1 MENTQ
6 VNTKKA
12 SGFQAKFQKFGGY
25 LSRMVIPNIG
35 AFIAFGLITAIFL
48 DTGWHPNEKIIQL
61 KDPLLQNLLPIL
73 IGYSGGE
80 LVYGKRGGVAGA
92 LATFGLIV
100 GADVAMFLGA
110 MIVGPLG
117 GWIIKKFDQAIDGKV
132 REGFEMI
139 VDNFS
144 LGIIGGIFCI
154 LSFLFIEPIMEGI
167 TSSLANGV
175 IRVMDHKLLP
185 LSAIFIEPAR
195 VLFLNNVIDHGILA
209 PIGLEQV
216 ASQGFS
222 PLFMIIPN
230 PGIGLGILLAYWFF
244 GKGEMKETV
253 PGALIIHF
261 LGGIHEI
268 FFPYVLANPLLI
280 LADIAGGIAAIIT
293 MQITNYGPVY
303 TPSPGSIISVFA
315 LTPKGKYLGAI
326 LTVGVSALVTFL
338 VASIFVKKY
347 YKNYVEEEV
356 VVNSDGSTS
365 SINVIENNGT
375 INGPIRKIVVACDA
389 GMGSSAM
396 SASSLKKKL
405 KEAGYN
411 IEVVHT
417 ALQNI
422 PNDADIVVT
431 HKELTQLAMK
441 AKPEKYHMS
450 ISSYINPPEFN
461 DVVKVVKENNDV
473 NKKYISEDESVNYEP
488 SKNNNQA
495 TDSKK
500 ANVLPLENIIIS
512 DDIKTREEALR
523 LINKHFVDGA
533 YTTPRYLDGMIE
545 KEKEFHTNMGN
556 GLAIPHGAFEY
567 KNEILKTG
575 LVILVC
581 KNGVK
586 WNDENVKLIIG
597 IAGKGD
603 EHLDILA
610 KLATEFDTEEK
621 VNEFIALDDKEKMKN
636 VLEDL
641 EN

>member
-1 MENTQ
+1 MEKIQ
-6 VNTKKA
+6 VNTKKS
-12 SGFQAKFQKFGGY
+12 SGFQARFQKFGGY

-48 DTGWHPNEKIIQL
+48 ETGWSPNERIAQL
-61 KDPLLQNLLPIL
+61 IDPLLKSLLPIL

-80 LVYGKRGGVAGA
+80 LVHGKRGAVAGA
-92 LATFGLIV
+92 LATFGLTV
-100 GADVAMFLGA
+100 GSDVAMFLGA

-154 LSFLFIEPIMEGI
+154 LSFLFIEPIMETI
-167 TSSLANGV
+167 TAGLASGV
-175 IRVMDHKLLP
+175 IWVMDHKLLP

-244 GKGEMKETV
+244 GKGEMKEAV

-261 LGGIHEI
+261 FGGIHEI

-303 TPSPGSIISVFA
+303 TPSPGSIISVIA
-315 LTPKGKYLGAI
+315 MTQKGKYIGAF

-338 VASIFVKKY
+338 VASIFVKRY
-347 YKNYVEEEV
+347 YKGYVEEAPSGAGV
-356 VVNSDGSTS
+356 SN
-365 SINVIENNGT
+365 INKIENNGT
-375 INGPIRKIVVACDA
+375 ISGPIKKIVVACDA

-396 SASSLKKKL
+396 SASSLRKKL

-417 ALQNI
+417 ALQDI

-431 HKELTQLAMK
+431 HKELTNLAMK

-450 ISSYINPPEFN
+450 ISSYINPPEFA
-461 DVVKVVKENNDV
+461 DVVDVVRENNNTRPQDEITRYQAKDINPST
-473 NKKYISEDESVNYEP
+473 NKDE
-488 SKNNNQA
+488 
-495 TDSKK
+495 
-500 ANVLPLENIIIS
+500 VLALENIIIT
-512 DDIKTREEALR
+512 DDIKTRTEALEI
-523 LINKHFVDGA
+523 INDHFVAGGYA
-533 YTTPRYLDGMIE
+533 TKRYLEGMIK
-545 KEKEFHTNMGN
+545 KEKEFDTNIGN
-556 GLAIPHGAFEY
+556 GLAIPHGSVDY
-567 KNEILKTG
+567 KDEILKTG
-575 LVILVC
+575 LVVLVC
-581 KNGVK
+581 KNGIK
-586 WNDENVKLIIG
+586 WNDEDVNLIIG

-603 EHLDILA
+603 EHLDVLA
-610 KLATEFDTEEK
+610 KLATEFDTKEK
-621 VNEFIALDDKEKMKN
+621 VDQFIALNDRVKMKN
-636 VLEDL
+636 ILEDT
-641 EN
+641 ES

>member
-1 MENTQ
+1 METTQ
-6 VNTKKA
+6 LNNKKS
-12 SGFQAKFQKFGGY
+12 SGFQARFQKIGGY

-48 DTGWHPNEKIIQL
+48 ETGWYPNETIIKL
-61 KDPLLQNLLPIL
+61 KDPLLRSLLPIL

-80 LVYGKRGGVAGA
+80 LVYGKRGAVAGA
-92 LATFGLIV
+92 LATFGLTI
-100 GADVAMFLGA
+100 GSDVAMFLGA
-110 MIVGPLG
+110 MIVGPFG

-154 LSFLFIEPIMEGI
+154 LSFLFVEPIMAGI
-167 TSSLANGV
+167 TNALASGV
-175 IRVMDHKLLP
+175 VWVMEHKLLP

-244 GKGEMKETV
+244 GKGEMKEAV
-253 PGALIIHF
+253 PGAVIIHF

-303 TPSPGSIISVFA
+303 TPSPGSIISVLA
-315 LTPKGKYLGAI
+315 LTPRGKYLGAI
-326 LTVGVSALVTFL
+326 LTVGVSCLVTFL

-347 YKNYVEEEV
+347 YRGYVE
-356 VVNSDGSTS
+356 NSPGSNTDGLVRSF
-365 SINVIENNGT
+365 NNIENNGT
-375 INGPIRKIVVACDA
+375 IDGQIKKIVVACDA

-431 HKELTQLAMK
+431 HKELTNLAMK

-450 ISSYINPPEFN
+450 ISSYINPPEFA
-461 DVVKVVKENNDV
+461 DVVNVVRENNDKDMKV
-473 NKKYISEDESVNYEP
+473 SNSEKITSYEP
-488 SKNNNQA
+488 SKENKTPNSASNE
-495 TDSKK
+495 
-500 ANVLPLENIIIS
+500 VLKLDNIIIT
-512 DDIKTREEALR
+512 DDIKNRDEALR
-523 LINKHFVDGA
+523 LINKHFVDGG
-533 YTTPRYLDGMIE
+533 YTTEKYLEAMVK
-545 KEKEFHTNMGN
+545 KEKEFNTNIGN
-556 GLAIPHGAFEY
+556 GLAIPHGTFEY
-567 KNEILKTG
+567 KDEILKTG

-581 KNGVK
+581 KNGVR
-586 WNDENVKLIIG
+586 WNDEDVKLIIG

-603 EHLDILA
+603 EHLEILS
-610 KLATEFDTEEK
+610 KLATEFETQEK
-621 VNEFIALDDKEKMKN
+621 VDEFIALNNKTKMKN
-636 VLEDL
+636 ILESD

>member
-6 VNTKKA
+6 VNTKKS
-12 SGFQAKFQKFGGY
+12 SGFQARFQKFGGY

-48 DTGWHPNEKIIQL
+48 ETGWYPNERIAQL
-61 KDPLLQNLLPIL
+61 INPLLKSLLPIL

-80 LVYGKRGGVAGA
+80 LVYGKRGAVAGA
-92 LATFGLIV
+92 LATFGLTV
-100 GADVAMFLGA
+100 GSDVAMFLGA

-144 LGIIGGIFCI
+144 LGIIGGVFCI
-154 LSFLFIEPIMEGI
+154 LSFLFIEPIMETI
-167 TSSLANGV
+167 TSGLASGV
-175 IRVMDHKLLP
+175 IWVMDHKLLP

-244 GKGEMKETV
+244 GKGEMKEAV
-253 PGALIIHF
+253 PGAIIIHF
-261 LGGIHEI
+261 FGGIHEI

-303 TPSPGSIISVFA
+303 TPSPGSIISVLA
-315 LTPKGKYLGAI
+315 LTQKGKYLGAI

-338 VASIFVKKY
+338 VASIFVKRY
-347 YKNYVEEEV
+347 YRGYVEETPSGV
-356 VVNSDGSTS
+356 GVSN
-365 SINVIENNGT
+365 INKIENNGT
-375 INGPIRKIVVACDA
+375 IDGQIKKIVVACDA

-396 SASSLKKKL
+396 SASSLRKKL

-431 HKELTQLAMK
+431 HKELTNLAMK

-450 ISSYINPPEFN
+450 ISSYINPPEFA
-461 DVVKVVKENNDV
+461 DVVNVVRENNDKDI
-473 NKKYISEDESVNYEP
+473 NPNHAAESISYES
-488 SKNNNQA
+488 SKNTNS
-495 TDSKK
+495 SK
-500 ANVLPLENIIIS
+500 VLPLENIVITN
-512 DDIKTREEALR
+512 DIKTREQALEV
-523 LINKHFVDGA
+523 INEHFVNGG
-533 YTTPRYLDGMIE
+533 YTTPRYLAGMIA
-545 KEKEFHTNMGN
+545 KEKEFNTNIGN
-556 GLAIPHGAFEY
+556 GLAIPHGSFEY
-567 KNEILKTG
+567 KDEILKTG

-581 KNGVK
+581 KNGIR
-586 WNDENVKLIIG
+586 WNDEEVKLIIG
-597 IAGKGD
+597 IASKGD
-603 EHLDILA
+603 EHLEILS
-610 KLATEFDTEEK
+610 KLATEFETQEK
-621 VNEFIALDDKEKMKN
+621 VDEFISLDDKYKMKN
-636 VLEDL
+636 ALESV

>member
-1 MENTQ
+1 MEKTQ
-6 VNTKKA
+6 VNTKKS
-12 SGFQAKFQKFGGY
+12 SGFQARFQKFGGY

-48 DTGWHPNEKIIQL
+48 ETGWSPNERIAQL
-61 KDPLLQNLLPIL
+61 IDPLLKSLLPIL

-80 LVYGKRGGVAGA
+80 LVHGKRGAVAGA
-92 LATFGLIV
+92 LATFGLTI
-100 GADVAMFLGA
+100 GSDVAMFLGA

-154 LSFLFIEPIMEGI
+154 LSFLFIEPIMETI
-167 TSSLANGV
+167 TAGLASGV
-175 IRVMDHKLLP
+175 IWVMDHKLLP

-244 GKGEMKETV
+244 GKGEMKEAV
-253 PGALIIHF
+253 PGAVIIHF
-261 LGGIHEI
+261 FGGIHEI

-303 TPSPGSIISVFA
+303 TPSPGSIISVIA
-315 LTPKGKYLGAI
+315 MTQKGKYIGAF

-338 VASIFVKKY
+338 VASIFVKRY
-347 YKNYVEEEV
+347 YKGYVEEAPSGAGV
-356 VVNSDGSTS
+356 SN
-365 SINVIENNGT
+365 INKIENNGT
-375 INGPIRKIVVACDA
+375 INGPIKKIVVACDA

-396 SASSLKKKL
+396 SASSLRKKL

-417 ALQNI
+417 ALQDI

-431 HKELTQLAMK
+431 HKELTNLAMK

-450 ISSYINPPEFN
+450 ISSYINPPEFA
-461 DVVKVVKENNDV
+461 DVVDVVRKNNDGV
-473 NKKYISEDESVNYEP
+473 QKTVSEQEITSYQTKDIDTA
-488 SKNNNQA
+488 KNTNE
-495 TDSKK
+495 
-500 ANVLPLENIIIS
+500 VLALENIIIT
-512 DDIKTREEALR
+512 DDIKTRTEALEI
-523 LINKHFVDGA
+523 INDHFVAGGYA
-533 YTTPRYLDGMIE
+533 TKRYLEGMIK
-545 KEKEFHTNMGN
+545 KEKEFDTNIGN
-556 GLAIPHGAFEY
+556 GLAIPHGSVDY
-567 KNEILKTG
+567 KDEILKTG

-586 WNDENVKLIIG
+586 WNDEDVKLIIG

-603 EHLDILA
+603 EHLDVLA
-610 KLATEFDTEEK
+610 KLATEFETKEK
-621 VNEFIALDDKEKMKN
+621 VDQFIALNDRVKMKN
-636 VLEDL
+636 ILEDA
-641 EN
+641 

>member
-1 MENTQ
+1 MEKTQ
-6 VNTKKA
+6 VNTKKS

-48 DTGWHPNEKIIQL
+48 ETGWFPNERIAELIE
-61 KDPLLQNLLPIL
+61 PLLKNLLPIL

-80 LVYGKRGGVAGA
+80 LVYGKRGAVAGA
-92 LATFGLIV
+92 LATFGLTV
-100 GADVAMFLGA
+100 GSDVAMFLGA
-110 MIVGPLG
+110 MIVGPMG

-154 LSFLFIEPIMEGI
+154 LSFLFIEPIMESI
-167 TSSLANGV
+167 TAGLANGV
-175 IRVMDHKLLP
+175 IWVMDKKLLP

-216 ASQGFS
+216 ANQGFS
-222 PLFMIIPN
+222 SLFMIIPN

-244 GKGEMKETV
+244 GKGEMKEAV
-253 PGALIIHF
+253 PGAVIIHF

-280 LADIAGGIAAIIT
+280 LANIAGGISAIIT

-303 TPSPGSIISVFA
+303 TPSPGSIISVLA

-338 VASIFVKKY
+338 VASFFVKRY
-347 YKNYVEEEV
+347 YRGYVEESASDKEV
-356 VVNSDGSTS
+356 SN
-365 SINVIENNGT
+365 INKIENNGS
-375 INGPIRKIVVACDA
+375 IDGKIKKIVVACDA

-405 KEAGYN
+405 KEAGYD

-431 HKELTQLAMK
+431 HKELTDLAIK

-450 ISSYINPPEFN
+450 ISSYINPPEFA
-461 DVVKVVKENNDV
+461 DVVNVVRENNDGV
-473 NKKYISEDESVNYEP
+473 KETNQSENITSYEP
-488 SKNNNQA
+488 KDTDTKLANKNE
-495 TDSKK
+495 
-500 ANVLPLENIIIS
+500 VLSLENIIIS
-512 DDIKTREEALR
+512 DDIKNRSEALEI
-523 LINKHFVDGA
+523 INKHFVAGG
-533 YTTPRYLDGMIE
+533 YTTEDYLNGMIE
-545 KEKEFHTNMGN
+545 KEKEFDTNIGN
-556 GLAIPHGAFEY
+556 GLAIPHGSYDY
-567 KNEILKTG
+567 KDEILKTG

-581 KNGVK
+581 KNGIN
-586 WNDENVKLIIG
+586 WNNESVKLIIG

-603 EHLDILA
+603 EHLDILS
-610 KLATEFDTEEK
+610 KLATEFETEEK
-621 VNEFIALDDKEKMKN
+621 VDEFIALNDPAKMKHF
-636 VLEDL
+636 L
-641 EN
+641 ENIES

>member
-6 VNTKKA
+6 LNNKKS

-48 DTGWHPNEKIIQL
+48 ETGWYPNDRIAELIG
-61 KDPLLQNLLPIL
+61 PLLQNLLPIL

-80 LVYGKRGGVAGA
+80 LVYGKRGAVAGA
-92 LATFGLIV
+92 LATFGLVV

-167 TSSLANGV
+167 TSALANGV
-175 IRVMDHKLLP
+175 IWVMDHKLLP

-244 GKGEMKETV
+244 GKGEMKEAV
-253 PGALIIHF
+253 PGAVIIHF

-303 TPSPGSIISVFA
+303 TPSPGSIISVLA
-315 LTPKGKYLGAI
+315 LTPRGKYLGAI
-326 LTVGVSALVTFL
+326 LTVGVSCLVTFL

-347 YKNYVEEEV
+347 YKGYVED
-356 VVNSDGSTS
+356 SATATS
-365 SINVIENNGT
+365 GGPTTNINNINNNGSL
-375 INGPIRKIVVACDA
+375 NGPIRKIVVACDA

-422 PNDADIVVT
+422 PNDADLVVS
-431 HKELTQLAMK
+431 HKELTSLAMK
-441 AKPEKYHMS
+441 AKPDKYHMS

-461 DVVKVVKENNDV
+461 DVVRVVKENNDE
-473 NKKYISEDESVNYEP
+473 NQKYIASSENVSIYE
-488 SKNNNQA
+488 NEN
-495 TDSKK
+495 TG
-500 ANVLPLENIIIS
+500 ANEVLALENIIIT
-512 DDIKTREEALR
+512 DQIKSRDEALK
-523 LINKHFVDGA
+523 LINKHFVEGG
-533 YTTPRYLDGMIE
+533 YTTPRYLNGMIE
-545 KEKEFHTNMGN
+545 KEKEFNTNLGN
-556 GLAIPHGAFEY
+556 GLAIPHGSYDY

-581 KNGVK
+581 KNGLR
-586 WNDENVKLIIG
+586 WNDEDVKLIIG

-621 VNEFIALDDKEKMKN
+621 VNEFIALNDKVKMKN
-636 VLEDL
+636 VLEDV
-641 EN
+641 ED

>member
-1 MENTQ
+1 MEKTQ
-6 VNTKKA
+6 INTKKS
-12 SGFQAKFQKFGGY
+12 SGFQARFQKFGGY

-48 DTGWHPNEKIIQL
+48 ETGWSPNERIAQL
-61 KDPLLQNLLPIL
+61 IDPLLKSLLPIL

-80 LVYGKRGGVAGA
+80 LVHGKRGAVAGA
-92 LATFGLIV
+92 LATFGLTI
-100 GADVAMFLGA
+100 GSDVAMFLGA

-154 LSFLFIEPIMEGI
+154 LSFLFIEPIMETI
-167 TSSLANGV
+167 TAGLASGV
-175 IRVMDHKLLP
+175 IWVMDHKLLP

-244 GKGEMKETV
+244 GKGEMKEAV
-253 PGALIIHF
+253 PGSLIIHF
-261 LGGIHEI
+261 FGGIHEI

-303 TPSPGSIISVFA
+303 TPSPGSIISVIA
-315 LTPKGKYLGAI
+315 MTQKGKYIGAF

-338 VASIFVKKY
+338 VASIFVKRY
-347 YKNYVEEEV
+347 YKGYVEEAP
-356 VVNSDGSTS
+356 SGSGVS
-365 SINVIENNGT
+365 NINKIENNGT
-375 INGPIRKIVVACDA
+375 IDGQIKKIVVACDA

-396 SASSLKKKL
+396 SASSLRKRL

-417 ALQNI
+417 ALQDI

-431 HKELTQLAMK
+431 HKELTNLAMK

-450 ISSYINPPEFN
+450 ISSYINPPEFA
-461 DVVKVVKENNDV
+461 DVVDVVRENNDGV
-473 NKKYISEDESVNYEP
+473 QKTVSEQEITSYQTKDIDTA
-488 SKNNNQA
+488 KNTNE
-495 TDSKK
+495 
-500 ANVLPLENIIIS
+500 VLALENIIIT
-512 DDIKTREEALR
+512 DDIKTRTEALEI
-523 LINKHFVDGA
+523 INDHFVAGG
-533 YTTPRYLDGMIE
+533 YTTKRYLEGMIK
-545 KEKEFHTNMGN
+545 KEKEFDTNIGN
-556 GLAIPHGAFEY
+556 GLAIPHGSVDY
-567 KNEILKTG
+567 KDEILKTG
-575 LVILVC
+575 LVVLVC

-586 WNDENVKLIIG
+586 WNDEDVKLIIG

-603 EHLDILA
+603 EHLDVLA
-610 KLATEFDTEEK
+610 KLATEFETKEK
-621 VNEFIALDDKEKMKN
+621 VDQFIALNDRVKMKN
-636 VLEDL
+636 IL
-641 EN
+641 ENTEN

>member
-1 MENTQ
+1 MEKTQ
-6 VNTKKA
+6 VNTKKS
-12 SGFQAKFQKFGGY
+12 SGFQARFQKFGGY

-48 DTGWHPNEKIIQL
+48 ETGWSPNERIAQL
-61 KDPLLQNLLPIL
+61 IDPLLKSLLPIL

-80 LVYGKRGGVAGA
+80 LVHGKRGAVAGA
-92 LATFGLIV
+92 LATFGLTV
-100 GADVAMFLGA
+100 GSDVAMFLGA

-154 LSFLFIEPIMEGI
+154 LSFLFIEPIMETI
-167 TSSLANGV
+167 TAGLASGV
-175 IRVMDHKLLP
+175 IWVMDHKLLP

-244 GKGEMKETV
+244 GKGEMKEAV

-261 LGGIHEI
+261 FGGIHEI

-303 TPSPGSIISVFA
+303 TPSPGSIISVIA
-315 LTPKGKYLGAI
+315 MTQKGKYIGAF

-338 VASIFVKKY
+338 VASIFVKRY
-347 YKNYVEEEV
+347 YKGYVEKAPSGAGV
-356 VVNSDGSTS
+356 SN
-365 SINVIENNGT
+365 INKIENNGT
-375 INGPIRKIVVACDA
+375 IDGQIKKIVVACDA

-396 SASSLKKKL
+396 SASSLRKKL

-417 ALQNI
+417 ALQDI

-431 HKELTQLAMK
+431 HKELTNLAMK

-450 ISSYINPPEFN
+450 ISSYINPPEFA
-461 DVVKVVKENNDV
+461 DVVDIVRKNNDGV
-473 NKKYISEDESVNYEP
+473 QKTVSEQEITSYQTKDIDTA
-488 SKNNNQA
+488 KNTNE
-495 TDSKK
+495 
-500 ANVLPLENIIIS
+500 VLALENIIVT
-512 DDIKTREEALR
+512 DDIKTRTEALEI
-523 LINKHFVDGA
+523 INDHFVAGG
-533 YTTPRYLDGMIE
+533 YTTKRYLEGMIK
-545 KEKEFHTNMGN
+545 KEKEFDTNIGN
-556 GLAIPHGAFEY
+556 GLAIPHGSVDY
-567 KNEILKTG
+567 KDEILKTG
-575 LVILVC
+575 LVVLVC
-581 KNGVK
+581 KNGIK
-586 WNDENVKLIIG
+586 WNDEDVKLIIG

-603 EHLDILA
+603 EHLDVLA
-610 KLATEFDTEEK
+610 KLATEFETKEK
-621 VNEFIALDDKEKMKN
+621 VDQFIALNDRVKMKN
-636 VLEDL
+636 IL
-641 EN
+641 ENTES